1 MVNVAQSDSHGV
13 GGVGGLRGLGQPKGA
28 AHHLLDLLLA
38 GAAIPGESA
47 LHLSSGVVMQ
57 RNVVHSG
64 GEADNA
70 TGMPHENCGT
80 GMLVM
85 RVELLERHDI
95 GSVILEKLGDELN
108 LSVSDDPS
116 PEVLSPENYTFNIGI
131 KPQPSAQTLAH
142 LRRDWKLLS
151 AAVFLGYQRWGAP
164 QSTAREELLSQ
175 LPSDASAVIFLD
187 FEELRRAV
195 FRGRHRAPRQ
205 RMEGD
210 CIPAG
215 GGMAGW

>member
-1 MVNVAQSDSHGV
+1 MIEVTQCDGDSIRYIGRARRLH
-13 GGVGGLRGLGQPKGA
+13 QAKGA

-95 GSVILEKLGDELN
+95 GSVILEKLGELFKE
-108 LSVSDDPS
+108 P
-116 PEVLSPENYTFNIGI
+116 
-131 KPQPSAQTLAH
+131 AQTGRKGIPGCTALNCA
-142 LRRDWKLLS
+142 RFDQPNRTSLLIEHAVPGHYQTRVNAQRSHS
-151 AAVFLGYQRWGAP
+151 A
-164 QSTAREELLSQ
+164 
-175 LPSDASAVIFLD
+175 
-187 FEELRRAV
+187 
-195 FRGRHRAPRQ
+195 
-205 RMEGD
+205 
-210 CIPAG
+210 IPFVNIRIV
-215 GGMAGW
+215 